1 MINVNCTASCSHLSI
16 IGVLIY
22 YVNTF
27 IVPFYS
33 IVNAL
38 KLSISEYVFFP
49 FQREKLTIF
58 FSKFFL
64 HRDRTNTNG
73 ENGTRFV
80 RNLLSLY
87 ACFKTLTPRIHAPVL
102 SPLIRNGL
110 LESSLAFLLRS
121 PSISPLFH
129 PRTFRCKMG
138 LKKKKLRAP
147 RLFGGYREKYLKKY
161 LRGL

>member
-49 FQREKLTIF
+49 F
-58 FSKFFL
+58 
-64 HRDRTNTNG
+64 
-73 ENGTRFV
+73 
-80 RNLLSLY
+80 
-87 ACFKTLTPRIHAPVL
+87 
-102 SPLIRNGL
+102 
-110 LESSLAFLLRS
+110 
-121 PSISPLFH
+121 
-129 PRTFRCKMG
+129 
-138 LKKKKLRAP
+138 
-147 RLFGGYREKYLKKY
+147 
-161 LRGL
+161 